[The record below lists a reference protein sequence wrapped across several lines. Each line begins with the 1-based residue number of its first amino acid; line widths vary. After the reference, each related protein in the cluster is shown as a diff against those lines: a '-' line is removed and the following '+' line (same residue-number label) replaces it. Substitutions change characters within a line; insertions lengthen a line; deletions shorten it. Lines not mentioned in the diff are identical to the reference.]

1 MGIFTGVFTGIFTGI
16 FEVYLNDASGT
27 FNKPCVVVIYWS
39 VSMNKRLIFFFKG
52 FFAKIFVKLLVIGCT
67 LR

>member
-39 VSMNKRLIFFFKG
+39 VSMKK
-52 FFAKIFVKLLVIGCT
+52 KTKT
-67 LR
+67 LF